1 MDAKRFEQLSII
13 KDDLLT
19 SPNVNYTTV
28 SGACKLAEE
37 DDYLYDLML
46 DYMKEVNSHIKS
58 ELLNEVFNYTDEK
71 LRVIGI
77 NNESF

>member
-19 SPNVNYTTV
+19 SPNVNYTIV
-28 SGACKLAEE
+28 SDACRLAEE

-58 ELLNEVFNYTDEK
+58 ELLSEIFNYTNEI
-71 LRVIGI
+71 LRVLGF
-77 NNESF
+77 NNDSF